1 MTRIYQ
7 KAKNN
12 PKTKCQSQ
20 LQKTKVCLAF
30 YGSIGGARGG
40 RNPDSQAFKAS

>member
-12 PKTKCQSQ
+12 PKTKRQSQ
-20 LQKTKVCLAF
+20 VQKTKVCLAF
-30 YGSIGGARGG
+30 YASIGGAWGG
-40 RNPDSQAFKAS
+40 KNPDSQAFKAA